1 MSRLPLRAL
10 VGALM
15 LALLPAAARA
25 QIAVVGNSIQERE
38 APVGG
43 SYEGTIRVSNTGT
56 ESREARIYQTDY
68 LFHADGRTLY
78 EAPGSQPRSN
88 AGWVAV
94 SPSRVVIPAGQTI
107 DVRYAVKVPVG
118 DSLRGSYWSV
128 VMVEGL
134 APSEGPGATGRR
146 SVDLQATVRYGVQV
160 VTHIGAT
167 GAPTVGFAG
176 AGASKV
182 ADGTGAMV
190 VDLTNTGDRAAR
202 LKLMLEVYAQD
213 GRQVAT
219 LQQARG
225 LVYPGSSVR
234 QRFALGALPAGTYK
248 AVLVADAG
256 GDAVFGAQYTLR
268 F

>member
-1 MSRLPLRAL
+1 MFIS
-10 VGALM
+10 
-15 LALLPAAARA
+15 LPAAARA
-25 QIAVVGNSIQERE
+25 QISVIGNSIQERE
-38 APVGG
+38 AAAGG
-43 SYEGTIRVSNTGT
+43 AYEGTIRVSNTSA
-56 ESREARIYQTDY
+56 EPREARIYQTDY
-68 LFHADGRTLY
+68 LFHADGRALY
-78 EAPGSQPRSN
+78 EAPGSQARSN

-107 DVRYAVKVPVG
+107 DVRYVVKVPVA
-118 DSLRGSYWSV
+118 DSLRGSYWSL

-134 APSEGPGATGRR
+134 APAPETGPADGAR
-146 SVDLQATVRYGVQV
+146 VDLQATVRYGVQV

-176 AGASKV
+176 AGVSKV
-182 ADGTGAMV
+182 TDGTGAMV

-202 LKLMLEVYAQD
+202 LKLMLEVYTED
-213 GRQVAT
+213 GRQIAT

-225 LVYPGSSVR
+225 LVYPGSSIR
-234 QRFALGALPAGTYK
+234 QHFALGALPKGTYK